1 MILGGPSG
9 ALDLAAMKNSFKI
22 SMEGLAPSP
31 GHVSYFG
38 TPWPVLS
45 ALDQIN
51 WPGNPPPTLIYDPA
65 VLSGRNLVCALN
77 SLRPG
82 WVEWAQDP
90 KMSLPI
96 NGTVV
101 SGPGRGML
109 NQRKLKIKIK

>member
-1 MILGGPSG
+1 
-9 ALDLAAMKNSFKI
+9 
-22 SMEGLAPSP
+22 MEGLAPIP

-38 TPWPVLS
+38 TPWLVLS

-51 WPGNPPPTLIYDPA
+51 RPQPARPGNPPPTLVYDLA
-65 VLSGRNLVCALN
+65 VLSGRNLVN
-77 SLRPG
+77 SLNLG

-101 SGPGRGML
+101 SGLGRGVL
-109 NQRKLKIKIK
+109 NQKKLKIKIKQT